1 MGLEIVFIIVFG
13 LGYYT
18 GYQDGNE
25 NPKEITCLSYC
36 SDKADN
42 NQDRS

>member
-18 GYQDGNE
+18 GYQDGDNNE
-25 NPKEITCLSYC
+25 KEITCLSYS
-36 SDKADN
+36 SDKTDN
-42 NQDRS
+42 DQK